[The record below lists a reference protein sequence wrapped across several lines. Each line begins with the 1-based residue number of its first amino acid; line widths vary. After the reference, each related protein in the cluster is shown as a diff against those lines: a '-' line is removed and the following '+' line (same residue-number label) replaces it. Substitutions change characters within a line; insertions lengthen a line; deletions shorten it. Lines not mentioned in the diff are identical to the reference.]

1 MNLITRIF
9 LILWELGYL
18 LSLAFAITTGT
29 RVLLKKRRIKYLYDY
44 NRHYTNKTISAEFK
58 SELSANQFRIN
69 EEQRTIDNYQGDLLF
84 FSIPY
89 TGTPM
94 DYSRD
99 VKYSDLIS
107 KGGWGGSGSSAA
119 YYNLS
124 NCSLNGSYSLIC
136 KTLCD
141 ISIPTSEDPDK
152 MCHISNIYANI
163 DVTIMSREMY
173 DTLKFDPYRFF
184 DGVYYIVDP
193 KSEIHDEVLCIYGE
207 RINKIQ
213 RSTFDR
219 IIQNSSTF
227 SKTEILYEIEA
238 KRKSNYRVFNSFN
251 LYLRNEDVYD

>member
-1 MNLITRIF
+1 MITKIF
-9 LILWELGYL
+9 IFLWELGWIVSL
-18 LSLAFAITTGT
+18 LLLIIIVTKI
-29 RVLLKKRRIKYLYDY
+29 LLKRREVKILYEY
-44 NRHYTNKTISAEFK
+44 NRHYTNKIISVEFK

-124 NCSLNGSYSLIC
+124 NCSLNGFYSLIC
-136 KTLCD
+136 KTPCD

-152 MCHISNIYANI
+152 MCHISNIHANI
-163 DVTIMSREMY
+163 DVTIISKEMY
-173 DTLKFDPYRFF
+173 DTLNFDPHRFF
-184 DGVYYIVDP
+184 DGVYYVVDP
-193 KSEIHDEVLCIYGE
+193 KSEIHDEVFCIYGE
-207 RINKIQ
+207 RINRIQ